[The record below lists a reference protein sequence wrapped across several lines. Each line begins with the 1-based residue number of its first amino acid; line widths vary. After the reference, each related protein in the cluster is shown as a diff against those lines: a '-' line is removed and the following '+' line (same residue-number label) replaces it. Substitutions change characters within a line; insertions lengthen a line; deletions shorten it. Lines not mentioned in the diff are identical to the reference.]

1 MIPRWKLISI
11 FLVVFLVV
19 FLGRKTD
26 VNQKEA
32 PEPIRYQK
40 AFNLTFLQPF
50 NLFFQRNDFHVIVY
64 FEGHPEYEAV
74 EAMIK
79 EREEKEPFIWAII
92 TRHNQTQIDHIN
104 DEKAVEKIAE
114 ERRLLESQRQVFYT
128 PIQFSRTEVN
138 GKLRILLEFVSF
150 KGENIVFDL
159 YTVARPNS
167 KYGGLTD
174 PEGHAKTTSLP
185 VMWRERST
193 LASPKSRITFDGKEY
208 EIPVRIW
215 IPIFFKGMKGYYTE
229 GFSMGVIS
237 TGDVTLELV
246 KAPERIEVGEEW
258 IYRTANEEVRY
269 RVIERNGDQIVIQ
282 EISGVSEVSETITAR
297 VVDNHLEIGEIRL
310 ASSEEEGFSI
320 MFNPPLPAITA
331 LPEGVSTTSRFSI
344 SIAEHKGLVTGEI
357 IVRRE
362 PDRIL
367 LNLNPERPNWAV
379 KRAMQIAISSEDNKY
394 RIESAI
400 KDTR

>member
-1 MIPRWKLISI
+1 MLI
-11 FLVVFLVV
+11 
-19 FLGRKTD
+19 K
-26 VNQKEA
+26 KEA

-208 EIPVRIW
+208 EIPVRI
-215 IPIFFKGMKGYYTE
+215 
-229 GFSMGVIS
+229 
-237 TGDVTLELV
+237 
-246 KAPERIEVGEEW
+246 
-258 IYRTANEEVRY
+258 
-269 RVIERNGDQIVIQ
+269 
-282 EISGVSEVSETITAR
+282 
-297 VVDNHLEIGEIRL
+297 
-310 ASSEEEGFSI
+310 
-320 MFNPPLPAITA
+320 
-331 LPEGVSTTSRFSI
+331 
-344 SIAEHKGLVTGEI
+344 
-357 IVRRE
+357 
-362 PDRIL
+362 
-367 LNLNPERPNWAV
+367 
-379 KRAMQIAISSEDNKY
+379 
-394 RIESAI
+394 
-400 KDTR
+400 